1 MIAAFVHGGVIAHL
15 LHLATGSQ
23 RFAFT
28 GAENG
33 SISQLLL
40 TAEGIKVRS
49 FNDVSH
55 LAHLEAGD
63 GRMT

>member
-15 LHLATGSQ
+15 LHLATGSE

-33 SISQLLL
+33 SLSQLLL